1 MRIAIFTALTGG
13 GCTSAFQ
20 TYGPEST
27 RPATGPVSRLAR
39 RRAGMA
45 GLANELV
52 ELLHQF
58 GREGFI
64 GAAGCIGLPQPP
76 GQPRHYLRL
85 LGIAAAQHAH
95 A

>member
-1 MRIAIFTALTGG
+1 MRIAVFTTLTGG

-27 RPATGPVSRLAR
+27 RPTTGPVSRLAR

-52 ELLHQF
+52 ELLRQF
-58 GREGFI
+58 GRE
-64 GAAGCIGLPQPP
+64 GCIGLPQPP